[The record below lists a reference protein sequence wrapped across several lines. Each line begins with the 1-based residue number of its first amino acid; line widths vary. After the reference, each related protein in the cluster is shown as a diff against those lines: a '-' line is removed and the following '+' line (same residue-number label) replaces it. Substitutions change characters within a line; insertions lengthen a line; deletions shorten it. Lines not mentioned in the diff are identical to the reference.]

1 MTPNEP
7 GLSCLMRPKAS
18 SLVLRP
24 IHPLLVHLAHQQPI
38 HPLHA
43 HLARH
48 PARHPVPHPALSTCM
63 NCRLPTTLHIFM
75 TAVWGAMVLLLLLN
89 QMTLHPTPARL
100 TKSLLISRS
109 NPHFRLGSSNES

>member
-24 IHPLLVHLAHQQPI
+24 IHPLLVHLA
-38 HPLHA
+38 
-43 HLARH
+43 RH
-48 PARHPVPHPALSTCM
+48 PARHPVPHLALSNCM
-63 NCRLPTTLHIFM
+63 IYRLPITLHTFM
-75 TAVWGAMVLLLLLN
+75 TAVWGVMVLLLLLN
-89 QMTLHPTPARL
+89 QMTLHPTPAQL
-100 TKSLLISRS
+100 TKSSLISLS